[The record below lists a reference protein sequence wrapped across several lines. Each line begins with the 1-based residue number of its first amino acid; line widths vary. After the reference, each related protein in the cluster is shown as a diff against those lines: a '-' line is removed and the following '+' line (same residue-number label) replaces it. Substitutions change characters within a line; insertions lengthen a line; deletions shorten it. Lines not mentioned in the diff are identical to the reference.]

1 MGQVS
6 LLVTLLFA
14 AVFLGLVPDRQTA
27 VRQGRAAL
35 AEAIAANSSAFVT
48 QQDLQRLEANLTLVV
63 KRNEDLLSAAVRR
76 SDGVVVVT
84 VGQHQQWRQVDR
96 ERSTDSQ
103 VRVSI
108 WSGTGKWGQV
118 ELRFTALNPPGWL
131 GFLLTP
137 STRLILFLG
146 SATFIIFYFYL
157 GKMLKHLDP
166 SQAIPMRV
174 RSALDTM
181 AEGLL
186 VVDVK
191 EQIVLANQAFASIVG
206 KAPDELLGY
215 RASDFTWVAD
225 QGSTIVKENAPW
237 MNSLRE
243 GKPQT
248 NVALQLDDWEGNRRT
263 FSVNCSPVMGSGD
276 KYGGVLISFD
286 DVTQLEKKRV
296 ELGQAKEEAESANQA
311 KSEFLA
317 NMSHEIRTPMN
328 AILGFT
334 EILRRGYG
342 KSEREFRKH
351 LNTIHSSGK
360 HLLELINDILDLS
373 KVESGHL
380 ELEQVACEPH
390 AIIREVIQILGSK
403 AREKGIALDF
413 EVESAIPESICSDPA
428 RVRQIVTNLVGNAI
442 KFTEQGCV
450 KVLVRLKSSGDKP
463 QLVIAIV
470 DSGIGMS
477 EEQRLRI
484 FDPFVQADS
493 SVTRR
498 FGGTGLGLT
507 ISRRFAQALG
517 GDIDVYSKPGKGSVF
532 VVRVDT
538 GSLAG
543 VKLLSPDEVQTST
556 EEAELDAHGRWR
568 FRSARVL
575 VVDDGAENRDLLT
588 LVLEEAGLDVD
599 IAEDGKV
606 AVDKAMAGP
615 FDVIL
620 MDVQM
625 PVMGGFEATGCLRRQ
640 GLQTPIVALTAH
652 AMKGFDKQCLDA
664 GYTAYLSKPIDIDR
678 LLELLAEYLGGER
691 VEPDEVADSSSETG
705 YAEPSGESPG
715 ESGAPLISH
724 LLAKN
729 PRYRP
734 IVEKFVIRLD
744 EQLAAMEAA
753 WNKRDFEE
761 LGELAHWLKGSG
773 GTVGL
778 DAFSEPA
785 KELERRARAANED
798 QVEPLLRGL
807 RQLAGRIEL
816 DSKEE
821 INAVSAPS

>member
-1 MGQVS
+1 
-6 LLVTLLFA
+6 
-14 AVFLGLVPDRQTA
+14 
-27 VRQGRAAL
+27 
-35 AEAIAANSSAFVT
+35 
-48 QQDLQRLEANLTLVV
+48 
-63 KRNEDLLSAAVRR
+63 
-76 SDGVVVVT
+76 
-84 VGQHQQWRQVDR
+84 
-96 ERSTDSQ
+96 
-103 VRVSI
+103 
-108 WSGTGKWGQV
+108 
-118 ELRFTALNPPGWL
+118 
-131 GFLLTP
+131 
-137 STRLILFLG
+137 
-146 SATFIIFYFYL
+146 
-157 GKMLKHLDP
+157 
-166 SQAIPMRV
+166 
-174 RSALDTM
+174 
-181 AEGLL
+181 
-186 VVDVK
+186 
-191 EQIVLANQAFASIVG
+191 
-206 KAPDELLGY
+206 
-215 RASDFTWVAD
+215 
-225 QGSTIVKENAPW
+225 
-237 MNSLRE
+237 
-243 GKPQT
+243 
-248 NVALQLDDWEGNRRT
+248 
-263 FSVNCSPVMGSGD
+263 
-276 KYGGVLISFD
+276 
-286 DVTQLEKKRV
+286 V